1 MAKPTRKSQYEKYEC
16 EFVEQGKT
24 LKEIAV
30 EFGVSYRSLR
40 DIAFKRKWSEK
51 RKTWQEKM
59 AQRQAEITKK
69 RIEKEAETLD
79 QKNARRASWW
89 KRIQEAAQALLVQA
103 QYVDANGKK
112 RLNIKAKE
120 LSDLSTAYEKACRG
134 ERLEDAQP
142 IEIAKVEQ
150 EVGRDEFFDAVRD
163 IEERN
168 MELEAELERVRK
180 ENEKLK
186 QYDDG
191 KTTGSGSPKRP
202 ANDGKKVQT

>member
-1 MAKPTRKSQYEKYEC
+1 MPKGTGKSEYTKYQP
-16 EFVEQGKT
+16 EFVEHGKT
-24 LKEIAV
+24 LKQIAV
-30 EFGVSYRSLR
+30 EFGVNYTYLR
-40 DIAFKRKWSEK
+40 KVAMKEKWTAK
-51 RKTWQEKM
+51 KLKYQELRNKKET
-59 AQRQAEITKK
+59 EITKK

-150 EVGRDEFFDAVRD
+150 EVGRDEFFDAIRD

-168 MELEAELERVRK
+168 MELEAELEK
-180 ENEKLK
+180 AHEKLK

>member
-1 MAKPTRKSQYEKYEC
+1 MANSTRKSEYDIYEKEY
-16 EFVEQGKT
+16 VEQGKT
-24 LKEIAV
+24 LKQIAV
-30 EFGVSYRSLR
+30 EFGLVYQSLR
-40 DIAFKRKWSEK
+40 RNAMIKGWTKKRESF
-51 RKTWQEKM
+51 M
-59 AQRQAEITKK
+59 AKVNKKSTEITEK

-150 EVGRDEFFDAVRD
+150 EVGRDEFFDAIRD
-163 IEERN
+163 VEERN

>member
-1 MAKPTRKSQYEKYEC
+1 MPKKILPSKFDKYEK

-24 LKEIAV
+24 LKQISV
-30 EFGVSYRSLR
+30 EFGLNYKSVRQH
-40 DIAFKRKWSEK
+40 AAKRKWTEK
-51 RKTWQEKM
+51 QEKYKEKKDIK
-59 AQRQAEITKK
+59 AAEITEK